1 MASGTLLPEYMTSIH
16 GRVASR
22 VLQHDRVSPFTD
34 NMWRSIFYRHDVTS
48 HHRICDVMRS
58 NSTTWRHFLEDV
70 TPCILP
76 DMTLHHGTCDMCI
89 LRPTWRHLTVD
100 MLRRVFYHTWRHSY
114 DSMWRHVFY
123 ARLHDV
129 TSQRTWRHV
138 WQDSAVHSQR
148 LFNVRSQF

>member
-1 MASGTLLPEYMTSIH
+1 
-16 GRVASR
+16 
-22 VLQHDRVSPFTD
+22 
-34 NMWRSIFYRHDVTS
+34 MWRQVLCYQSTWRQFTGVWRHVFYNTTACRHSQTTCDVVYSTDMTS